1 MIDKHKTITNKTQA
15 SEINVSNYCTRKG
28 IRQPCW
34 IESRDRERERERLR
48 NILAKLALIT
58 LIYALA
64 RLTRPTWLID
74 VMTDSDIGAI
84 CAYLYWKQTRYSA
97 PPSHAPTSLPSLF
110 AAEQKYVGF
119 TWETSINFLAQF
131 IKLLRSVQLGWGI
144 PPSPFSGCPLFVHFI
159 VKLAIKL

>member
-28 IRQPCW
+28 IRQSCW
-34 IESRDRERERERLR
+34 IDSRERDR

-84 CAYLYWKQTRYSA
+84 CAYLYWKQTGY
-97 PPSHAPTSLPSLF
+97 PVPPSLF
-110 AAEQKYVGF
+110 PLLSGTKIRWLHLGDINQFFSTIYQTITQRPVG
-119 TWETSINFLAQF
+119 
-131 IKLLRSVQLGWGI
+131 